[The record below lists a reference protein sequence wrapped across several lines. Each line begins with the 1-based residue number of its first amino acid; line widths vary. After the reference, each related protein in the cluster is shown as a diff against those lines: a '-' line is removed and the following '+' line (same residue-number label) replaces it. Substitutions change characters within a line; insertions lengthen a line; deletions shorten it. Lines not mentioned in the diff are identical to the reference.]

1 MVRSDLA
8 PLVAFDAP
16 HLSHFISISV
26 WKMDKLQTDSSRL
39 VNDSQVVCFWT
50 RDIPSGSSRL
60 PVLPPVPTS

>member
-1 MVRSDLA
+1 MVVRDLA

-16 HLSHFISISV
+16 RVSHFHPHQR
-26 WKMDKLQTDSSRL
+26 LENGQTDSSSL

-50 RDIPSGSSRL
+50 HNVSSGTSRL